1 MNQSQQES
9 PAKSEIVTKTIALL
23 IQKNVDSKDVFIIIK
38 GLKKELA
45 FGYARKLI
53 IHAIAHPTSDILE
66 KDKIKLNQELA
77 LCTYKD
83 PDLAPAIR
91 LKDAFEIIN
100 KDNSLK
106 NSKDQESLGIAGAIC
121 KREWELYN
129 KKESLERALI
139 YYQRGYKLCVTHGWD
154 KDRGYNAINVAYVL
168 DKLAYLEKNEA
179 IKANGVSQTAED
191 RISEALDIRKKITE
205 KLPPLLIEDAWL
217 GKEWWFLLTLAE
229 AYFGLS
235 EYNDAKKWLKMANV
249 LEDVPEWERESSA
262 RQLASLLRLQ
272 TGCFIAEGE
281 SEQKNISEAKAVLL
295 DFLGND
301 ASVES
306 VLTGKIGLALSGG
319 GFRASLYHIG
329 VLACLAE
336 QDTLRQ
342 IEVISCV
349 SGGSIIGAHYYLE
362 VRKLLENKHDDVIN
376 AQDYIDIVKRI
387 EKEFL
392 AGVKTNIRT
401 RIFTNPIASLKMMFT
416 PSYSR
421 TNRLGELY
429 EDKLFSKVVGNKEKK
444 PLYFNKLTIK
454 PKGEVENFAPK
465 NHNWKRKAK
474 APILILNAT
483 SLNTGHNWQF
493 TATWMGEPP
502 AGIDTEI
509 DANYRL
515 RRLYYPD
522 APIKLQN
529 IRLGDAVAASSGVPG
544 VFEPLELSGLYP
556 DITVQLVDGGVY
568 DNQGTAGLLDQNCD
582 VMLVSDASGQ
592 MSVEDQ
598 PNTGVLAVPLRTSG
612 ILQTRVRSAQYHELD
627 ARLSSGL
634 LSGMMYIHLKKDL
647 TGGSKDWIDSNDPI
661 IASELKPVTNYGIN
675 SEYQAAIA
683 NIRTDLDSFTNNEAH
698 ALMLSGYKMTQHY
711 CPKNLSANN
720 EDGIQPTWSFQRL
733 ETELKKETSSGE
745 LLKQLKVGKKLAF
758 KVWFLSYIPITLL
771 LIILLFTLAP
781 LYLWLPYSLKIEV
794 LELMTGGFSL
804 LVALALVSR
813 FMGLKLFKRVPYIKS
828 LRKLAIGSIS
838 LLIGTILGQIH
849 IRIFDRLFLY
859 IGSKLHNKKSVLSPQ
874 ADKNTAK
881 ELS

>member
-1 MNQSQQES
+1 MNKSNQES
-9 PAKSEIVTKTIALL
+9 PVKSEVVTKTIALL
-23 IQKNVDSKDVFIIIK
+23 NQNNVDSINVLKVIRE
-38 GLKKELA
+38 LKKELA

-53 IHAIAHPTSDILE
+53 IHSIAHPTSKILNN
-66 KDKIKLNQELA
+66 DKIKLNQQLA

-100 KDNSLK
+100 IDNSLK
-106 NSKDQESLGIAGAIC
+106 NSNDQESLGIAGAIC

-139 YYQRGYKLCVTHGWD
+139 YYQRGYKLCLTHGWD

-179 IKANGVSQTAED
+179 IKANGLSQTAED
-191 RISEALDIRKKITE
+191 RISEALDIRGKITE
-205 KLPPLLIEDAWL
+205 NLPPLLTEDAWL

-229 AYFGLS
+229 AYFGLAQ
-235 EYNDAKKWLKMANV
+235 YNDAKKWLKKANV
-249 LEDVPEWERESSA
+249 LEDVPEWQRESSA

-272 TGCFIAEGE
+272 AGCSIAESE
-281 SEQKNISEAKAVLL
+281 PEQKNISEAKAVLC
-295 DFLGND
+295 DFLDND

-329 VLACLAE
+329 VLARLAE

-362 VRKLLENKHDDVIN
+362 VKNLLETKGDDEIKI
-376 AQDYIDIVKRI
+376 QDYIDIVKRI

-392 AGVKTNIRT
+392 AGVKSNIRT
-401 RIFTNPIASLKMMFT
+401 RIFTNPIASLKMMFL
-416 PSYSR
+416 PSYTR
-421 TNRLGELY
+421 TKRLGELY
-429 EDKLFSKVVGNKEKK
+429 EDKLFSKVTVNKDKK

-454 PKGEVENFAPK
+454 PKGEVEDFAPK

-483 SLNTGHNWQF
+483 SINTGHNWQF

-544 VFEPLELSGLYP
+544 VFEPLELAGLYP
-556 DITVQLVDGGVY
+556 NITVQLVDGGVY

-582 VMLVSDASGQ
+582 IMLVSDASGQ

-598 PNTGVLAVPLRTSG
+598 PKTGVLAVPLRTSS
-612 ILQTRVRSAQYHELD
+612 ILQTRVRSAQYQELD

-647 TGGSKDWIDSNDPI
+647 NGSSKDWVDSIDPTTVSKSKSLTD
-661 IASELKPVTNYGIN
+661 YGIN
-675 SEYQAAIA
+675 REYQTAIA

-698 ALMLSGYKMTQHY
+698 ALMLSGYKMTEHY
-711 CPKNLSANN
+711 CPKDLSPIS
-720 EDGIQPTWSFQRL
+720 EDCIKPKWVFKRL
-733 ETELKKETSSGE
+733 ESELKKSTCSSE
-745 LLKQLKVGKKLAF
+745 LLKQLKVGKKLGF
-758 KVWFLSYIPITLL
+758 KVWFLSHVPKVLL
-771 LIILLFTLAP
+771 LIILPFIIAP
-781 LYLWLPYSLKIEV
+781 FYLWPSYRLEIEMVEFIITGLSMVASLTF
-794 LELMTGGFSL
+794 L
-804 LVALALVSR
+804 
-813 FMGLKLFKRVPYIKS
+813 GLKLFKKVPFIKS
-828 LRKLAIGSIS
+828 LKKLVIGSTT
-838 LLIGTILGQIH
+838 LFFGTIIGHTH
-849 IRIFDRLFLY
+849 IQVFDRLFLY

-874 ADKNTAK
+874 ANKNTAK